1 MNRGDGITTLPTRS
15 GTVGQTN
22 LPILPR
28 RPQPA
33 WAVLADGPV
42 GRTGFTNRFQKP
54 VVGGGGPTRK
64 RRFMHYFLRAL
75 REAAKSWPLL
85 VAALLCSAGVAAL
98 WGANIAALFPIIEV
112 TLKGESLQSWNER
125 RIADARERIAAGDR
139 ERADLERH
147 LAAGDLDAAA
157 ARKARSRIDTLSL
170 TVRGDRAIVASAESL
185 APWLA
190 RLLPQDPFQTVL
202 VVVAF
207 VVVSTFVKHAL
218 LLTGT
223 LLVAWVAMNISRNIR
238 LQVFA
243 SGITSVYG
251 GAVTEPLK
259 ILACLGGAF
268 CISWRL
274 TLACLTLAPLVGFL
288 MVWLNR
294 RIRGVSKGILARS
307 RGFHHVLLEALNN
320 VLTVQAYTMENFERQ
335 RFRNCTSDMMRTG
348 MWHTFY
354 FALANP
360 ITEILGIGMVATS
373 IAVGAWLVIHQETRI
388 FGITMTDQPMT
399 VPGIMIFFGFL
410 IGASDPVRKLSGV
423 VTGLNV
429 GIVGAQGL
437 YPLLD
442 TPSRLK
448 EAAHPVAL
456 PAPHREIRLDKVSF
470 SYDGIDTVLKDVNV
484 SIAFG
489 ERVAIVGPN
498 GGGKSTL
505 VNLICRF
512 YDPTQGRV
520 LLDGTP
526 LTDIALHDLRRRI
539 ALVTQQ
545 TELFNESI
553 LYNIRYGRWDATDE
567 EIEAAAKK
575 AHAHEF
581 IAEFPE
587 GYRTMVG
594 PNGFRLSG
602 GQRQRISLARAFLRD
617 AEILVLDEATSQID
631 VESERLIHEALARYV
646 ENRTVIMITHRASTL
661 ALADSILE
669 VEHGTVRKRPARQP
683 QAA

>member
-1 MNRGDGITTLPTRS
+1 
-15 GTVGQTN
+15 
-22 LPILPR
+22 
-28 RPQPA
+28 
-33 WAVLADGPV
+33 
-42 GRTGFTNRFQKP
+42 
-54 VVGGGGPTRK
+54 
-64 RRFMHYFLRAL
+64 MHYFLRAL

-85 VAALLCSAGVAAL
+85 AAAMLCSAGVAAL
-98 WGANIAALFPIIEV
+98 WGTNIMALHPIIEV
-112 TLKGESLQSWNER
+112 TLKGESLQEWNRREIAAARARLESGGEER
-125 RIADARERIAAGDR
+125 ETLASRIAAHEFQGTDLA
-139 ERADLERH
+139 RARNR
-147 LAAGDLDAAA
+147 LAALDAQ
-157 ARKARSRIDTLSL
+157 RHNDL
-170 TVRGDRAIVASAESL
+170 RAIRWGEWRG
-185 APWLA
+185 PWLD
-190 RLLPQDPFQTVL
+190 RLLPIDPFQTVL
-202 VVVAF
+202 VVVGF
-207 VVVSTFVKHAL
+207 VVFSTVLKHVL
-218 LLTGT
+218 LLTST
-223 LLVAWVAMNISRNIR
+223 MLVSWVAMDISRTIR
-238 LQVFA
+238 SKVFDKALALDRAQFMKLGSAGFMAQVTSTSDMLA

-274 TLACLTLAPLVGFL
+274 TLACLMLAPLVGFL

-294 RIRGVSKGILARS
+294 RIRGISKNILARS

-320 VLTVQAYTMENFERQ
+320 VLTVQAYTMEDFERQ
-335 RFRNCTSDMMRTG
+335 RFRTCTSDMMRTG

-373 IAVGAWLVIHQETRI
+373 IAVGAWLVINQETRI

-423 VTGLNV
+423 ITGLNV

-442 TPSRLK
+442 TPSKLK
-448 EAAHPVAL
+448 EAAQPVTL
-456 PAPHREIRLDKVSF
+456 PSPHREIRLDKVSF
-470 SYDGIDTVLKDVNV
+470 SYDGVDTVLKDVDV

-512 YDPTQGRV
+512 YDPTKGRV

-567 EIEAAAKK
+567 EIEEAARK

-581 IAEFPE
+581 ISEFPE

-602 GQRQRISLARAFLRD
+602 GQRQRISLARAFLRN

-661 ALADSILE
+661 ALADAIIE
-669 VEHGTVRKRPARQP
+669 VEHGTVRKRPARQH

>member
-1 MNRGDGITTLPTRS
+1 
-15 GTVGQTN
+15 
-22 LPILPR
+22 
-28 RPQPA
+28 
-33 WAVLADGPV
+33 
-42 GRTGFTNRFQKP
+42 
-54 VVGGGGPTRK
+54 
-64 RRFMHYFLRAL
+64 MHYFLRAL
-75 REAAKSWPLL
+75 RDAAKRWHLL
-85 VAALLCSAGVAAL
+85 AAAFLCSAGVAGL

-112 TLKGESLQSWNER
+112 TLNGDSLQSWNDR
-125 RIADARERIAAGDR
+125 RIDAARKQIDAGR
-139 ERADLERH
+139 TEQQELEAK
-147 LAAGDLDAAA
+147 LAAGGLDGNAAVA
-157 ARKARSRIDTLSL
+157 ARKRIDTLALSL
-170 TVRGDRAIVASAESL
+170 RGEEAIVSTAEKL
-185 APWLA
+185 RPWIE
-190 RLLPQDPFQTVL
+190 RFLPKDPFTTVL
-202 VVVAF
+202 WVVGF
-207 VVVSTFVKHAL
+207 VVVSTFVKHAC

-223 LLVAWVAMNISRNIR
+223 LLVSWVAMNISRDLR
-238 LQVFA
+238 LKVFDKALALDRAQFMRSGSAGFMAQVTSTSDMLA
-243 SGITSVYG
+243 SGITSVFG

-259 ILACLGGAF
+259 ILACLAGAF
-268 CISWRL
+268 CISWQL
-274 TLACLTLAPLVGFL
+274 TLACLTMAPVVGFL

-294 RIRGVSKGILARS
+294 RIRGISKNILTRS
-307 RGFHHVLLEALNN
+307 MGFHHVLLEALNN
-320 VLTVQAYTMENFERQ
+320 VLTVQAYTMEEFERK
-335 RFRNCTSDMMRTG
+335 RFRNCTGDMMKTG

-373 IAVGAWLVIHQETRI
+373 IAVGAWLVINQQTQI
-388 FGITMTDQPMT
+388 FGITMTDRPMT
-399 VPGIMIFFGFL
+399 VPGIMVFFGML

-423 VTGLNV
+423 FTGVNV
-429 GIVGAQGL
+429 GIVGAQAL

-442 TPSRLK
+442 TPSKLT
-448 EAAHPVAL
+448 EPANPVTL
-456 PAPHREIRLDKVSF
+456 PSPHREIRLDNVSF

-484 SIAFG
+484 SINFG

-512 YDPTQGRV
+512 YDPTKGHVR
-520 LLDGTP
+520 LDGVP
-526 LTDIALHDLRRRI
+526 LTDLALHDLRRRI

-553 LYNIRYGRWDATDE
+553 LYNIRYGRWDATEE
-567 EIEAAAKK
+567 EIIEAAKK

-581 IAEFPE
+581 ISDFPE

-602 GQRQRISLARAFLRD
+602 GQRQRISLARAFLRN

-661 ALADSILE
+661 ALADAIIQ
-669 VEHGTVRKRPARQP
+669 VEHGVVTKRPAASL